1 MADVIFY
8 MSFSLD
14 DEDEDENSVVKN
26 LGFIVRD
33 AIFVGEF
40 NQHAEDLYD
49 QVTEP
54 LESEYGV
61 HDWSSRPVDGIN
73 AIGYCTYE
81 VGELSILELMEKWR
95 IALGTYLHSTS
106 IGPVVE
112 LTAEQTDND
121 QSVYDALNTY
131 QA

>member
-14 DEDEDENSVVKN
+14 KEDEDENSVVKN
-26 LGFIVRD
+26 LGFIVHD
-33 AIFVGEF
+33 AIFTGDF

-61 HDWSSRPVDGIN
+61 HDWSSGPVAGIN

-81 VGELSILELMEKWR
+81 VEEQLIPELMEKWR
-95 IALGTYLHSTS
+95 IALGAYLHSTS

-121 QSVYDALNTY
+121 QSVYDTLNTH
-131 QA
+131 QS